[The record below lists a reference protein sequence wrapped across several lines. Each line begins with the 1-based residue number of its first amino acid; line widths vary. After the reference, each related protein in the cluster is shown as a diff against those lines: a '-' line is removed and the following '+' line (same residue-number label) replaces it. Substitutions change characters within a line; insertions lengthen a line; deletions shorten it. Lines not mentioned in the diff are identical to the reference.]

1 MLERGRSRER
11 EGRKLSLASHVPT
24 LDRIRNHGDRLKRL
38 VAPDTAV
45 GPEVISGKLF
55 VEASRVRPGAVGVS
69 GRAQEVLVDVP
80 NR

>member
-38 VAPDTAV
+38 VAPDTA
-45 GPEVISGKLF
+45 EWDRK
-55 VEASRVRPGAVGVS
+55 
-69 GRAQEVLVDVP
+69 
-80 NR
+80 